1 MLPQIHSAIPLETF
15 AYFLVMA
22 GFGAFHGV
30 NPGMGWLFAL
40 SLGFQKQ
47 NDRVVWTSLF
57 PIAAGH
63 AVSVALVVLI
73 VLAGIR
79 YVSLSSLQILTA
91 IILLTFGTY
100 KFFNYYRHPRWVG
113 MQVGIRDLFVWSFLM
128 ATAHGAGLMII
139 PALLGIAGNY
149 CTPDV
154 HKFQGNILFI
164 AIVVHTIAMF
174 AVMGAVAWIV
184 YKKFS
189 LTVLRQRWINFD
201 LIWSIALLLVG
212 SISLFVAI

>member
-1 MLPQIHSAIPLETF
+1 MLPQIHSAILLDPLV
-15 AYFLVMA
+15 YFLVMA
-22 GFGAFHGV
+22 GFGAYHGL

-40 SLGFQKQ
+40 SLGLQKRS
-47 NDRVVWTSLF
+47 DRVVWISLF

-63 AVSVALVVLI
+63 AVSVALVALI

-79 YVSLSSLQILTA
+79 FVSLSSLQIFTA
-91 IILLTFGTY
+91 IVLLSFGTY

-128 ATAHGAGLMII
+128 ATAHGAGLMIM
-139 PALLGIAGNY
+139 PTLLGIAGSY
-149 CTPDV
+149 CAAGVNTYP
-154 HKFQGNILFI
+154 GSELFL
-164 AIVVHTIAMF
+164 AIGVHTIAMF
-174 AVMGAVAWIV
+174 TVMGVVAWIV

-201 LIWSIALLLVG
+201 LIWAVALVLVG
-212 SISLFVAI
+212 TISLFIAI